1 MIAKANADKELLL
14 RYRIGQR
21 VVHALLASSFL
32 LLLIT
37 GLALIVPFMQPLA
50 QNGMSR
56 IVHRVAAVL
65 FMAVPIVYLVVDWR
79 GAMELVKESFTYDRD
94 DLEWA
99 KKSYRYFFGKAV
111 NMPPQGRLNAGQ
123 KVHHAGVIIF
133 SALVVVSG
141 LMLWFGKGYMG
152 PWGLSMSAL
161 LHDVAMFVLTIL
173 LVGHL
178 YFTYV
183 YKAMS
188 SMTTGYVP
196 VEDAKIEH
204 PKWVEELQSKASS

>member
-1 MIAKANADKELLL
+1 MTAHSSHDERLL

-32 LLLIT
+32 VLLVT

-50 QNGMSR
+50 EGGTSR
-56 IVHRVAAVL
+56 LLHRIAAVL
-65 FMAVPIVYLVVDWR
+65 FMAVPVVYLVVDWR
-79 GAMELVKESFTYDRD
+79 GALELVKESFTYDRD

-99 KKSYRYFFGKAV
+99 KYSYRYLFGRAV

-141 LMLWFGKGYMG
+141 LALWLGKGILG
-152 PWGLSMSAL
+152 PAGLSVSAL
-161 LHDVAMFVLTIL
+161 LHDVSMFALTIL

-178 YFTYV
+178 YFTFV
-183 YKAMS
+183 YKALS

-196 VEDAKIEH
+196 AMEAEIEH
-204 PKWVEELQSKASS
+204 PKWVEELRGETAS

>member
-1 MIAKANADKELLL
+1 MTAHTSHDERLL

-21 VVHALLASSFL
+21 IVHALLASSFL
-32 LLLIT
+32 ILLIT

-50 QNGMSR
+50 QNGTSR
-56 IVHRVAAVL
+56 ILHRIAALL
-65 FMAVPIVYLVVDWR
+65 FMAVPVVYLVVDWR

-94 DLEWA
+94 DLEWG
-99 KKSYRYFFGKAV
+99 KRSYRYFFGHAV
-111 NMPPQGRLNAGQ
+111 DMPPQGRLNAGQ

-133 SALVVVSG
+133 SSLVVASG
-141 LMLWFGKGYMG
+141 FALWFGKGMLG
-152 PWGLSMSAL
+152 PMGLSASAL
-161 LHDVAMFVLTIL
+161 VHDLSMFALTIL

-183 YKAMS
+183 YKALS

-196 VEDAKIEH
+196 LEDAQIEH
-204 PKWVEELQSKASS
+204 PKWVEEQMKGKAAT